1 MKIPL
6 MAIAASTL
14 ALPAA
19 PALAAELPVESRT
32 ATMLTAPVTA
42 EPASVNQYQR
52 RDYRDRR
59 QYRRGHRD
67 ARREARREAHRERR
81 LGRGDRVWRGNDGH
95 YRCRRDDG
103 STGLVIG
110 AGVGALA
117 GSQIAADS
125 TLGAIIGAI
134 GGGLL
139 GREIDRGDLRCR

>member
-1 MKIPL
+1 MKIPM

-19 PALAAELPVESRT
+19 PALAAELPAESRT
-32 ATMLTAPVTA
+32 STIAASPFPAT
-42 EPASVNQYQR
+42 PASAHQYQR

-59 QYRRGHRD
+59 EYRRGYRD
-67 ARREARREAHRERR
+67 ARREARHERR
-81 LGRGDRVWRGNDGH
+81 LDRGDRVWRGQDGRD
-95 YRCRRDDG
+95 RCRRNDG

>member
-1 MKIPL
+1 MKIPM
-6 MAIAASTL
+6 MAIAASAL

-19 PALAAELPVESRT
+19 PALAAELPIESRT
-32 ATMLTAPVTA
+32 STVAASPFSAT
-42 EPASVNQYQR
+42 PASENQYQR

-59 QYRRGHRD
+59 EYRRGYRD
-67 ARREARREAHRERR
+67 ARREARQERR
-81 LGRGDRVWRGNDGH
+81 LDRGDRVWRGQDGR
-95 YRCRRDDG
+95 YRCRRSDG

>member
-1 MKIPL
+1 MHQRCRKPCL
-6 MAIAASTL
+6 CAH
-14 ALPAA
+14 
-19 PALAAELPVESRT
+19 
-32 ATMLTAPVTA
+32 
-42 EPASVNQYQR
+42 QYQR

-59 QYRRGHRD
+59 EYRRGYRD
-67 ARREARREAHRERR
+67 ARREARQERR
-81 LGRGDRVWRGNDGH
+81 LDRGDRVWRGQDGR
-95 YRCRRDDG
+95 YRCRRSDG

-139 GREIDRGDLRCR
+139 GREIERGDLRCR

>member
-1 MKIPL
+1 MKIPM

-19 PALAAELPVESRT
+19 PALAAELPAESRT
-32 ATMLTAPVTA
+32 STIAASPFSAT
-42 EPASVNQYQR
+42 PASAHQYQR

-59 QYRRGHRD
+59 EYRRGY
-67 ARREARREAHRERR
+67 
-81 LGRGDRVWRGNDGH
+81 RVWRGQDGRS
-95 YRCRRDDG
+95 RCRRNDG

>member
-1 MKIPL
+1 MKIPM
-6 MAIAASTL
+6 MAIAASAL

-19 PALAAELPVESRT
+19 PALAAELPIESRT
-32 ATMLTAPVTA
+32 STIAASPFSAT
-42 EPASVNQYQR
+42 PASANQYQR

-59 QYRRGHRD
+59 EYRRGYRD
-67 ARREARREAHRERR
+67 ARREARQERR
-81 LGRGDRVWRGNDGH
+81 LDRGDRVWRGQDGR
-95 YRCRRDDG
+95 YRCRRSDG

-139 GREIDRGDLRCR
+139 GREIERGDLRCR

>member
-1 MKIPL
+1 MT
-6 MAIAASTL
+6 AARQRTRG
-14 ALPAA
+14 AA
-19 PALAAELPVESRT
+19 PKDEHGQPKVW
-32 ATMLTAPVTA
+32 
-42 EPASVNQYQR
+42 
-52 RDYRDRR
+52 
-59 QYRRGHRD
+59 D
-67 ARREARREAHRERR
+67 AQV
-81 LGRGDRVWRGNDGH
+81 GVWRGQDGR
-95 YRCRRDDG
+95 YRCRRNDG